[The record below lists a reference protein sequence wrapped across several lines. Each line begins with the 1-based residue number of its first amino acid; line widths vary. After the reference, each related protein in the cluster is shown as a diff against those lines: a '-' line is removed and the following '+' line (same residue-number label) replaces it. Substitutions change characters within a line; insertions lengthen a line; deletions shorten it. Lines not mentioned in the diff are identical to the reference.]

1 LVGGSL
7 YHNIEGNLDGCAA
20 NSLLGAAIKSPDT
33 LPCGLPWVTKYDR
46 RADHD
51 VQGTFP
57 RKMSHASAPTQDH
70 RDRLWKRSPDRSSR
84 GAATSAGRKPAFQ
97 RQVSSTN
104 PRSDKKGTSST
115 NRLRR
120 GPKRDAH
127 SMVERCDLVCPDLP
141 KVL

>member
-51 VQGTFP
+51 VQRARFP
-57 RKMSHASAPTQDH
+57 
-70 RDRLWKRSPDRSSR
+70 
-84 GAATSAGRKPAFQ
+84 
-97 RQVSSTN
+97 
-104 PRSDKKGTSST
+104 
-115 NRLRR
+115 
-120 GPKRDAH
+120 
-127 SMVERCDLVCPDLP
+127 ERCPTLARRRKIIATAYENGHPTALP
-141 KVL
+141 VALLRALEENLRSNDKYRLL